1 MTEEVGWHEF
11 LDLVKECIQAGAPKD
26 KLINDMV
33 HAVPLGERANVRAA
47 LETVFRE
54 MEREAMLR

>member
-1 MTEEVGWHEF
+1 MADQVGWHEF
-11 LDLVKECIQAGAPKD
+11 LDLVRESIQVGAPKD

-33 HAVPLGERANVRAA
+33 KAVPEGARVEVRAA

-54 MEREAMLR
+54 MEKEV

>member
-1 MTEEVGWHEF
+1 MADQVGWHEF
-11 LDLVKECIQAGAPKD
+11 LDLVRECIQAGAPKD

-33 HAVPLGERANVRAA
+33 KAVPAGERANVRAA

-54 MEREAMLR
+54 MEREANA